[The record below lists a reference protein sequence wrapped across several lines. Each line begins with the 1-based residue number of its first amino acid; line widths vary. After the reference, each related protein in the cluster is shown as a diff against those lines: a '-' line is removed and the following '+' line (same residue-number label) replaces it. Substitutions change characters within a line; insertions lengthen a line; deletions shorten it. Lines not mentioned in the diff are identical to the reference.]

1 MIPASTKPTLTR
13 PPGATRVVGFTLI
26 ELLVV
31 IAIIAIL
38 AAMLLP
44 ALARAKESA
53 RRITCLNNLRQL
65 VIAATIYAGDN
76 REKLIE
82 ARDKAVQVCVNPPE
96 QALWASVG
104 LVIRT
109 NTASPSIWTCP
120 NRPGFPTYEA
130 EYPQFVIGYQY
141 FGGIATWLTP
151 AGTFTSRSP
160 VKTTLARPGWCL
172 AADCLMKID
181 GVWGG
186 GRATAYKDMPQH
198 RGARGLVPAGGNN
211 VFIDGSAYWVR
222 FKEMFYLHT
231 WNADGSR
238 IAYFYQNDLGDCD
251 TPARRAMLAAKP

>member
-1 MIPASTKPTLTR
+1 M
-13 PPGATRVVGFTLI
+13 
-26 ELLVV
+26 
-31 IAIIAIL
+31 
-38 AAMLLP
+38 
-44 ALARAKESA
+44 
-53 RRITCLNNLRQL
+53 
-65 VIAATIYAGDN
+65 
-76 REKLIE
+76 
-82 ARDKAVQVCVNPPE
+82 
-96 QALWASVG
+96 G

-141 FGGIATWLTP
+141 FGGIATWLNP

-172 AADCLMKID
+172 AADCIMKID

-211 VFIDGSAYWVR
+211 VFIDGSASWVR